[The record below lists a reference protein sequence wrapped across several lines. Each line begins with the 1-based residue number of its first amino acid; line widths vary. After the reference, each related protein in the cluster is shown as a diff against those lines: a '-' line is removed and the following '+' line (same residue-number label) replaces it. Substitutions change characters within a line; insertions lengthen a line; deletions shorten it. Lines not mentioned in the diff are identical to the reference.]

1 LSFEADTLIDRRSLR
16 RKLSFWRVMTGLAVA
31 LAIVALGVMAGG
43 RSLINRQ
50 QTHVARITVDGLITG
65 DKPLLDAI
73 RRVRTARSA
82 QAAIISI
89 NSPGG
94 TTTGSEAL
102 YHELRE
108 LAQAKPTVAV
118 VTGSA
123 ASGAYVAAL
132 GADRIFAPQ
141 TAVVGSIGV
150 IIQYPNFVK
159 TLEMLG
165 VKVEAVRSS
174 PLKAQPSGL
183 EPTPPEARA
192 ALEATIADSYA
203 WFKDLV
209 KERRGLSAEEVARVA
224 DGRVFTGRQS
234 LPLKLIDAIG
244 SEREARV
251 WLESEKKV
259 GRSLRVVDYK
269 RATVDRF
276 GLFSLAGLA
285 NALGYSDLAT
295 AISGARQSVEIQAL
309 DGLLSVWQPPAQN

>member
-244 SEREARV
+244 SEREARL

>member
-1 LSFEADTLIDRRSLR
+1 MSFEADTLIDRRSLR